1 METDTHEHGAPRA
14 VEVIDFANRLARQ
27 TQQME
32 VRTAE
37 LMRAATR
44 TLAGMQALLCN
55 MVDLYNP
62 HLGGHGRRVA
72 ALVVEFGEA
81 LKLGPQALQALR
93 VAGLFHDLGMLG
105 VRRERLYTPWAE
117 LDETERSLMLS
128 HPEIGASQLE
138 LVPEWALT
146 RAAVIGHHER
156 WDGSGFPSHLAR
168 DAIPFVARVLSIC
181 DTYDEMLNKPAA
193 APRRFTEPEV
203 IEHLLKQR
211 GRQHDPELVERFLE
225 MLALRTAGAGAAVA
239 RPEVAVMLD
248 RVPEGVR
255 LSRDIHNRAH
265 MVLLA
270 KGTLLRHAHVLRL
283 RALRDEHAVIEPV
296 YVVAPDAA

>member
-81 LKLGPQALQALR
+81 LKLGPQTQQALR

-105 VRRERLYTPWAE
+105 LPRERL
-117 LDETERSLMLS
+117 
-128 HPEIGASQLE
+128 
-138 LVPEWALT
+138 
-146 RAAVIGHHER
+146 
-156 WDGSGFPSHLAR
+156 
-168 DAIPFVARVLSIC
+168 
-181 DTYDEMLNKPAA
+181 
-193 APRRFTEPEV
+193 
-203 IEHLLKQR
+203 
-211 GRQHDPELVERFLE
+211 
-225 MLALRTAGAGAAVA
+225 
-239 RPEVAVMLD
+239 
-248 RVPEGVR
+248 
-255 LSRDIHNRAH
+255 
-265 MVLLA
+265 
-270 KGTLLRHAHVLRL
+270 
-283 RALRDEHAVIEPV
+283 
-296 YVVAPDAA
+296 